1 MTAIC
6 GASTYEAPRSRCSL
20 LGRPR
25 RAVSIGRVHRLQGGL
40 NASSKAHPMN
50 PTAQSGFADLVF
62 ELRFDPLVDQ
72 QAPLSFPCDARG
84 HVDLDE
90 LCDRSRRD
98 YLFAHTLI
106 GRQFTAPVVRACVLN
121 A

>member
-1 MTAIC
+1 MTPD
-6 GASTYEAPRSRCSL
+6 APAC
-20 LGRPR
+20 
-25 RAVSIGRVHRLQGGL
+25 
-40 NASSKAHPMN
+40 
-50 PTAQSGFADLVF
+50 FADLAF
-62 ELRFDPLVDQ
+62 ELRFEPLVDE
-72 QAPLSFPCDARG
+72 QAPLTFPCDARG

-106 GRQFTAPVVRACVLN
+106 GRNFTPPVIRACL

>member
-1 MTAIC
+1 
-6 GASTYEAPRSRCSL
+6 
-20 LGRPR
+20 
-25 RAVSIGRVHRLQGGL
+25 LQAGL
-40 NASSKAHPMN
+40 NAFFKAHPMTS
-50 PTAQSGFADLVF
+50 TAQPGFADLVF
-62 ELRFDPLVDQ
+62 ELRFDPLVDEQ
-72 QAPLSFPCDARG
+72 VPLSFPCDARG

-106 GRQFTAPVVRACVLN
+106 GRQFTAPVVHACALS